1 MYASI
6 KLLFVAIALIGY
18 SAAEVEKEGGVW
30 VLGKDNFDE
39 TINSNS
45 YVLVEFYAPWCGHCK
60 SMKADYA
67 QAAEQLTNA
76 KVYIITGGV
85 LCGIISYSKLSLR

>member
-1 MYASI
+1 M
-6 KLLFVAIALIGY
+6 
-18 SAAEVEKEGGVW
+18 
-30 VLGKDNFDE
+30 
-39 TINSNS
+39 
-45 YVLVEFYAPWCGHCK
+45 FYAPWCGHCK

-85 LCGIISYSKLSLR
+85 LCGIVFPSSKLSLR

>member
-1 MYASI
+1 M
-6 KLLFVAIALIGY
+6 
-18 SAAEVEKEGGVW
+18 
-30 VLGKDNFDE
+30 
-39 TINSNS
+39 
-45 YVLVEFYAPWCGHCK
+45 FYAPWCGHCK

-85 LCGIISYSKLSLR
+85 LCGIVFSSSKLSLR